1 MRLLPE
7 INEAL
12 QEQCLVELT
21 NVIKYKIISSY
32 FEDLRLSKL
41 AKKFKDQADEEYAHY
56 TKVIDYIND
65 RLGGKYIPVEV
76 ITPTIMLN
84 SYLEAAKLYL
94 ETEISTT
101 ESLEA
106 LANLIED
113 EKSYIDR
120 PFIDEMLHIQI
131 EEERN
136 ADDFFK
142 QVSLVHDIVL
152 FDKLMEG

>member
-7 INEAL
+7 INDAFCEQAL
-12 QEQCLVELT
+12 IELT

-32 FEDLRLSKL
+32 FEDLRLGKL
-41 AKKFKDQADEEYAHY
+41 AKKFKDQADEEYGHY

-76 ITPTIMLN
+76 ITPTITLN
-84 SYLEAAKLYL
+84 SPIEAARLYL

-101 ESLEA
+101 MSLESI
-106 LANLIED
+106 ANLIED
-113 EKSYIDR
+113 LNSYIDR
-120 PFIDEMLHIQI
+120 PFIDEMLGIQI

-136 ADDFFK
+136 ADDFIK

-152 FDKLMEG
+152 FDKMMD